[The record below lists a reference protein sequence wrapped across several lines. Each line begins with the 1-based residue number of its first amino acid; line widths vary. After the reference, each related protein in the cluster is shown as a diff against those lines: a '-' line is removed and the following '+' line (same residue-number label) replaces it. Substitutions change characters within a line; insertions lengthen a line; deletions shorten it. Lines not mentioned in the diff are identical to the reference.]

1 MQDNTQA
8 LQSHLQ
14 SALQPLLKLTQA
26 NMDLLTQFSTSPE
39 LLSQS
44 MANVQQ
50 QMQEGQKNAINL
62 AQSGAFAQLTQGVLK
77 NYTDFVTEL
86 SQGGMAALAE
96 GQAEMVRRTR
106 EAGATV
112 IDATTTRSKRGR

>member
-1 MQDNTQA
+1 MHDTPQA

-50 QMQEGQKNAINL
+50 QMQQGQQSAINL
-62 AQSGAFAQLTQGVLK
+62 VQSGAFAQLTQGVLK

-96 GQAEMVRRTR
+96 GQAEMVRRAQ

-112 IDATTTRSKRGR
+112 IDAGSVRSKRNG

>member
-1 MQDNTQA
+1 MHDNTQA
-8 LQSHLQ
+8 YSSHLQ
-14 SALQPLLKLTQA
+14 SALQPLMKLTQA
-26 NMDLLTQFSTSPE
+26 NMELLTQFSTSPE

-44 MANVQQ
+44 MANAQQ
-50 QMQEGQKNAINL
+50 QLQQGQKTAFNL

-96 GQAEMVRRTR
+96 GQAELVRRTQ

-112 IDATTTRSKRGR
+112 IDATTARGKRNG